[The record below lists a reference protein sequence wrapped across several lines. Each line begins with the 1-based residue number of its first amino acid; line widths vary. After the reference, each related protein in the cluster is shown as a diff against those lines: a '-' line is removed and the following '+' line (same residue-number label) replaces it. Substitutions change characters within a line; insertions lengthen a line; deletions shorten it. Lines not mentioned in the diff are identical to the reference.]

1 MVMEKTRI
9 LIVEDECI
17 IAIDLQNSL
26 ESLGYDVPAV
36 ASSGE
41 EAIRLAEELQ
51 PDLMLMDIVLEGRI
65 DGVEAME
72 RIHEASDMPVI
83 YLTAY
88 ADDKTKRR
96 ADATRPSGY
105 ISKPFDEKV
114 LVTTIEAALQGRG
127 SRNECKSQSI
137 KEIGPA

>member
-1 MVMEKTRI
+1 MAKARI

-36 ASSGE
+36 AASGE
-41 EAIRLAEELQ
+41 EAIRLAAEFQ
-51 PDLMLMDIVLEGRI
+51 PDLMLMDIVLEGKM

-72 RIHEASDMPVI
+72 RIHDTSDIPVI

-88 ADDKTKRR
+88 ADDKTRRR
-96 ADATRPSGY
+96 AEATRPIGY
-105 ISKPFDEKV
+105 ICKPFDERV
-114 LVTTIEAALQGRG
+114 LMTTIEFALQER
-127 SRNECKSQSI
+127 RTKSKSTS
-137 KEIGPA
+137 EEGPS